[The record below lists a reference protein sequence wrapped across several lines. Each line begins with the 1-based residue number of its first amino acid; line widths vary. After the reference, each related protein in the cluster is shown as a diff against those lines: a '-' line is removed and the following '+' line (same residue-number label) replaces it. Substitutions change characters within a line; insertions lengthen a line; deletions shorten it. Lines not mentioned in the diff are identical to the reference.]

1 MVSMADDKKR
11 VSLPV
16 VRDAP
21 DDDEER
27 PASSWVLLGAA
38 AIVLFL
44 VPMMGA
50 AATIAEKFQAKTMA
64 TVVAA
69 IACLALASIAGGWL
83 AGRFGRGV
91 LPRHGAAAGA
101 IAGVV
106 LWAMSRTAFGF
117 ALLAVTVPVAA
128 LGARLGRRARGR

>member
-1 MVSMADDKKR
+1 MADEKKR

-21 DDDEER
+21 DEEEER
-27 PASSWVLLGAA
+27 PASSWVLLGAV
-38 AIVLFL
+38 AIVLIL

-50 AATIAEKFQAKTMA
+50 AATIAEKFQARTVS

-69 IACLALASIAGGWL
+69 IVCLTIASLAGGWL

-91 LPRHGAAAGA
+91 APKHGAAAGT
-101 IAGVV
+101 IAGLV

-117 ALLAVTVPVAA
+117 VLLAITTPIAA
-128 LGARLGRRARGR
+128 LGARMGRRARR

>member
-1 MVSMADDKKR
+1 MIMADEKKR

-16 VRDAP
+16 VREPADAE
-21 DDDEER
+21 EER
-27 PASSWVLLGAA
+27 PASSWVIFGAV

-44 VPMMGA
+44 VPLMGVA
-50 AATIAEKFQAKTMA
+50 STIAEKFQAKTIS
-64 TVVAA
+64 TVIAA
-69 IACLALASIAGGWL
+69 VVCLAISSIAGGWL

-106 LWAMSRTAFGF
+106 LWAMSRTPFGF
-117 ALLAVTVPVAA
+117 VLLAVTVPVTA
-128 LGARLGRRARGR
+128 LGARLGRRARSR